1 MYEKIINIEVVGNEG
16 KKPSFKDNLKRFKEE
31 IKIKAEC
38 AWYWCK
44 ENKED
49 LVYLLPVAIALAG
62 IIRKFIPVKTRAEE
76 DRKRIMTTYYD
87 PSTGCHW
94 ELKRKLKNDE
104 RIELVQ
110 RKRNGEFAEEILEDL
125 GVLK

>member
-16 KKPSFKDNLKRFKEE
+16 KKPSFKDNLKRFGQD
-31 IKIKAEC
+31 IKRKAENV
-38 AWYWCK
+38 WDWCK

-49 LVYLLPVAIALAG
+49 LVYLLPVAIAVAG
-62 IIRKFIPVKTRAEE
+62 IIKKFIPVPTKVDVE
-76 DRKRIMTTYYD
+76 RKRIDHTYYD

-104 RIELVQ
+104 RMELVR
-110 RKRNGEFAEEILEDL
+110 RKRDGEFAEDILDEL
-125 GVLK
+125 GVLR